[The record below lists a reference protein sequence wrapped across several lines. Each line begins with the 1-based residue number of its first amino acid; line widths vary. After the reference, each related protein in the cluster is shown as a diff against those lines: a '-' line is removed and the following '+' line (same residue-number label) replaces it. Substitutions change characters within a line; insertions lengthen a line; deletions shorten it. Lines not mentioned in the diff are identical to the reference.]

1 VGEQHERKST
11 MKKVLLTLL
20 AVVVVVAGL
29 GAAGFA
35 GYRYGYIQGVQSV
48 ADGDPGLILPGFAFG
63 PNKMPMHGNGFD
75 RNFGPER
82 GFDRGFDMH
91 PGGRMGFGLFGPLLF
106 LLQLAFWAFVIWAIY
121 TLFMRS
127 GWRLTRTTQT
137 VEPAPASTETDVK
150 G

>member
-1 VGEQHERKST
+1 

-20 AVVVVVAGL
+20 AVMFVTAGL

-35 GYRYGYIQGVQSV
+35 GYRYGYAQGVQTTSDV
-48 ADGDPGLILPGFAFG
+48 NGQPNLPGFSFG
-63 PNKMPMHGNGFD
+63 PNRMPMHEYGFD

-82 GFDRGFDMH
+82 GFDRGFPMM

-106 LLQLAFWAFVIWAIY
+106 LLQLAFWVFVIWAIY
-121 TLFMRS
+121 TLVIRS
-127 GWRLTRTTQT
+127 GWRITRTPQSNDAP
-137 VEPAPASTETDVK
+137 PAPTETDVK

>member
-1 VGEQHERKST
+1 

-20 AVVVVVAGL
+20 ALVVVVAGL

-48 ADGDPGLILPGFAFG
+48 ADGDPQLILPGFAFG

-82 GFDRGFDMH
+82 GFDRGGM
-91 PGGRMGFGLFGPLLF
+91 MGFGLFGPLLF
-106 LLQLAFWAFVIWAIY
+106 LLQLAFWALVIWAIY
-121 TLFMRS
+121 TLVLRS
-127 GWRLTRTTQT
+127 GWRLTRTTQP
-137 VEPAPASTETDVK
+137 VEPPPASTETEVK

>member
-1 VGEQHERKST
+1 
-11 MKKVLLTLL
+11 MKKVLITLL
-20 AVVVVVAGL
+20 AVVVIVAGL

-35 GYRYGYIQGVQSV
+35 GYRYGYTQGVQSV
-48 ADGDPGLILPGFAFG
+48 ADGDPQLNLPGFAFG
-63 PNKMPMHGNGFD
+63 PNRMPMHDGGFD

-82 GFDRGFDMH
+82 GFGRGFDMH

-121 TLFMRS
+121 TLFTRS
-127 GWRLTRTTQT
+127 GWRLTRTAQT
-137 VEPAPASTETDVK
+137 VEPALASTETDVK